1 MDETMDESVDRSDRI
16 FLDFLSSY
24 AASKGL
30 TKEQAS
36 VELSTL
42 KPKKLLKKKK
52 RHRKD
57 IKEWGYMIF
66 SLKFF

>member
-16 FLDFLSSY
+16 FLDFLSRY

-30 TKEQAS
+30 TKEQAN
-36 VELSTL
+36 VEISTL
-42 KPKKLLKKKK
+42 KPEKLLKKKK

-57 IKEWGYMIF
+57 IKDWGYMIF
-66 SLKFF
+66 SFKLF